1 MKNFAGLKGVFT
13 DYNESKFFVLPVPYS
28 TQNDWNP
35 MASRA
40 PEAIVEASQRL
51 ELYDTETRKQVWQKG
66 IHYMEPLHIY
76 RFGSGSLQQIRQ
88 SDSDTI
94 WSSQCDESQL

>member
-66 IHYMEPLHIY
+66 IHYMEPLHN
-76 RFGSGSLQQIRQ
+76 LN
-88 SDSDTI
+88 SDEKV
-94 WSSQCDESQL
+94 CD